1 MARAARFKP
10 APYAEDL
17 PDDPETGAGEWA
29 PSTNVVRASFGLPEA
44 AEQTALIREV
54 WGDAILA
61 EPAKVEAILHAQG
74 VIAEENTTMLGAAI
88 NMGRALLEARAQLTE
103 GEFRRGLRASR
114 KAWHGW
120 SASNISKL
128 MAVAAF
134 CDRHRFPQQQVP
146 QSYTTLYEFAALP
159 DEQFQRTVEIG
170 LFRPDVRRSDI
181 QAFKHKLAE
190 GTVDLSRN
198 ASETCPYEEEAE
210 RLGQRLRYLD
220 GEAEKVRRRLKE
232 VRQLV
237 DQWRR
242 DRKGSGK

>member
-1 MARAARFKP
+1 MARAGRFKP

-17 PDDPETGAGEWA
+17 AEDPANGAGDWA
-29 PSTNVVRASFGLPEA
+29 PSTNVVRARFGLPEA
-44 AEQTALIREV
+44 AEQTALIRDV

-114 KAWHGW
+114 KVWHGW

-134 CDRHRFPQQQVP
+134 YDRHRFPQQQVP
-146 QSYTTLYEFAALP
+146 QSYTTLYEFAALS
-159 DEQFQRTVEIG
+159 DDHFQRTVEIG
-170 LFRPDVRRSDI
+170 LFRPDVKRTDI

-190 GTVDLSRN
+190 RTVDLSRKVG
-198 ASETCPYEEEAE
+198 EVCPYEEEAE
-210 RLGQRLRYLD
+210 RLEQRLRHLD
-220 GEAEKVRRRLKE
+220 GEADKVRRRLKE
-232 VRQLV
+232 VRELV
-237 DQWRR
+237 GQWRR
-242 DRKGSGK
+242 DRKGSAP